1 MQDIAKYFAAALV
14 IWLIAL
20 FVTIIYRML
29 SGSVNVAGL
38 FRTRG
43 GAGDSTGTVE
53 ADRVQLFIGFL
64 FALAFYA
71 KEAIAQAQTGMAT
84 GLPVAPEE
92 LIAIL
97 TGSNLLYLSGKI
109 GRNVTGR

>member
-1 MQDIAKYFAAALV
+1 MPDIAKYFAAALV

-20 FVTIIYRML
+20 LALMIYRML
-29 SGSVNVAGL
+29 SGSVNLAGL

-43 GAGDSTGTVE
+43 GAGTPSGRIE
-53 ADRVQLFIGFL
+53 AERVQLLIAFF

-71 KEAIAQAQTGMAT
+71 KAAVAQAQTGMAT
-84 GLPVAPEE
+84 SLPEAPEE

-97 TGSNLLYLSGKI
+97 TGSNALYLGGKI
-109 GRNVTGR
+109 GRFVTRR